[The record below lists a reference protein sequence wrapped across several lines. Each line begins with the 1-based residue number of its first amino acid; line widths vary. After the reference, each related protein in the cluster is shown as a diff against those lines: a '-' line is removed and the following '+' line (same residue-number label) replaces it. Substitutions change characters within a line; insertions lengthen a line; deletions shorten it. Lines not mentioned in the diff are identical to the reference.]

1 MNKVLILLL
10 LTPLFCFAHLDLF
23 DSKNGNFFIN
33 TEISKNHIVN
43 FTSSRDLE
51 IKEIIINN
59 INFTN
64 SINVK
69 VKLFEN
75 SSEIYFYESTF
86 NNGQVILFNTAFS
99 LSINKKYSLSLEFDS
114 ILFGDLFCPNKY
126 PYTDFTNTV
135 QIEDLLNQS
144 QTKHCI
150 PLISF
155 DANLNSD
162 INISEDLI
170 SKDFEEINPFKD
182 QSVLISLTNKNYF
195 FRLDSLGLSY
205 YESGKDNIGNINIS
219 ITDHSNNKTLLKV
232 DSSIY
237 NIHKSKIKLP
247 VNFTILPEKKYLI
260 KINIDSTLEK
270 DGMILSFKP
279 IFDTLYFQDSNLMVF
294 QSSKTNLLDSL
305 FPFLVIDGELEKIQN
320 LNLHTK
326 KEISSSLNSP
336 FHPTFSKNSISFKL
350 NSNFELS
357 EIIEDVTIKKL
368 DNNDFVVKIPHS
380 SKEFKYNI
388 KNLQSNTYIITMKTN
403 KKVLSKNFIIYK

>member
-23 DSKNGNFFIN
+23 DSKNGDFFIN
-33 TEISKNHIVN
+33 TEISKNHIIN

-64 SINVK
+64 NTHVK
-69 VKLFEN
+69 VKLYEN
-75 SSEIYFYESTF
+75 SNEIYFYESTF
-86 NNGQVILFNTAFS
+86 NNGEAILFNTAFS
-99 LSINKKYSLSLEFDS
+99 LTINKKYTLSLEFDS
-114 ILFGDLFCPNKY
+114 ILTGDLFCPNKY

-135 QIEDLLNQS
+135 QIEGLLNQS
-144 QTKHCI
+144 QSKHCI

-170 SKDFEEINPFKD
+170 SKDFEEIYPFKE
-182 QSVLISLTNKNYF
+182 QSVLISLTNKNFF
-195 FRLDSLGLSY
+195 FRIDSIGLSY
-205 YESGKDNIGNINIS
+205 YESGNDNIGNINFS
-219 ITDHSNNKTLLKV
+219 ITDISNNKNLLKV

-247 VNFTILPEKKYLI
+247 VNFTILPEKNYLI
-260 KINIDSTLEK
+260 KINIDSTYEK

-279 IFDTLYFQDSNLMVF
+279 IFDTLYFQDSNLIVF
-294 QSSKTNLLDSL
+294 QSSKTNLSDSL
-305 FPFLVIDGELEKIQN
+305 FPFLIIDGELEKIQN

-326 KEISSSLNSP
+326 KENTSLINSP
-336 FHPTFSKNSISFKL
+336 FHPIISKNSISFKL
-350 NSNFELS
+350 NSNFGPTEN
-357 EIIEDVTIKKL
+357 IESVSITTL
-368 DNNDFVVKIPHS
+368 DSKGIVMTIPHS

-403 KKVLSKNFIIYK
+403 KKVLSKNFIISK